1 MAGIMTDMDGESESW
16 DVDDEVMPK
25 DIHEIAVHSLLLRN
39 EETIRTYNA
48 DSQQI
53 FSLNTEFNRCTN
65 VIDITDE
72 PTNSESK
79 QTEQHRDYE
88 IVHVSSKKLYVTNI
102 SYKHGPI
109 DVAVEALNESHIT
122 ILNTAYFVLKEELPF
137 MKFASLL
144 KLQKKNGSDLTKIVS
159 YANDQ
164 TVRRQQKQCVYM
176 TPSRSSICH
185 VDSLCCAQTR
195 AGCFVSHKN
204 NNDLTTVK
212 NMLHKIHKNYHYS
225 PKALRELK
233 EIADVMEEKLI
244 KSEWHSLDATSSQ
257 NTVWLGRIECFDGTF
272 QASFGEDGM

>member
-1 MAGIMTDMDGESESW
+1 VIISLFILTGLYWQEIKVNHKWDVMAGIMTDMDGESESW

-102 SYKHGPI
+102 SYRVSTVPHYRAEPKG
-109 DVAVEALNESHIT
+109 LG
-122 ILNTAYFVLKEELPF
+122 LKSGKPY
-137 MKFASLL
+137 
-144 KLQKKNGSDLTKIVS
+144 I
-159 YANDQ
+159 
-164 TVRRQQKQCVYM
+164 
-176 TPSRSSICH
+176 
-185 VDSLCCAQTR
+185 
-195 AGCFVSHKN
+195 
-204 NNDLTTVK
+204 
-212 NMLHKIHKNYHYS
+212 
-225 PKALRELK
+225 
-233 EIADVMEEKLI
+233 IA
-244 KSEWHSLDATSSQ
+244 
-257 NTVWLGRIECFDGTF
+257 
-272 QASFGEDGM
+272 